1 MREKFEVEIDNTSLG
16 YVTVQGVIE
25 TKENASNTEVE
36 IESIKD
42 EELKDLEWTE
52 EQDEEILDAIFD
64 MLYFG
69 QLTF

>member
-1 MREKFEVEIDNTSLG
+1 MKEKFEVEIDNTSLG
-16 YVTVQGVIE
+16 YVTVKGVIE
-25 TKENASNTEVE
+25 TKENPSNIEVE
-36 IESIKD
+36 IDSIKD

-69 QLTF
+69 QLTL